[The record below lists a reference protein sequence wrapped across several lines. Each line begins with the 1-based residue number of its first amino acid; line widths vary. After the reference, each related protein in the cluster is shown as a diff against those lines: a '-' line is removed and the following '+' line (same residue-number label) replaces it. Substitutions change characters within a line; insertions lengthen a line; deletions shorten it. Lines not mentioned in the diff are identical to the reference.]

1 MAQSVSPQELLR
13 QLQIIGAV
21 VGNRRL
27 PTTVPTAAALQTQ
40 TSQPNTVPVFAYKVK
55 IINPTKKSEV
65 VVRQVNFTTKFDSI
79 TAMRVRFVEQFQE
92 QVPNTMDFK
101 LGYYGAQQAKVSL
114 ITSEDLNA
122 MYLQHP
128 TGGLITLWCEGRT
141 KEEEKRK

>member
-21 VGNRRL
+21 VGNHRL

-40 TSQPNTVPVFAYKVK
+40 TSQPNTVPVFTYKAK
-55 IINPTKKSEV
+55 IINPTKKSKV
-65 VVRQVNFTTKFDSI
+65 VVRLVNFTTKFDSI

-101 LGYYGAQQAKVSL
+101 VRILWR
-114 ITSEDLNA
+114 
-122 MYLQHP
+122 P
-128 TGGLITLWCEGRT
+128 TGKSIFNYIRRFKCNVPTASNWWADNPVV
-141 KEEEKRK
+141 